1 MYIVCTRTHN
11 NLLSFVDVLSEMPR
25 TSLPCE
31 DCGELLR
38 IWPSNMGPSW
48 FKCCDPD
55 CWSKGALINN
65 NGAYH
70 SFFLPFSYIFKH
82 ITARMSL
89 NFGLEFYH
97 HHPVDKNMYLEVY
110 WLNYT
115 FIVFPLSGTNRF
127 NCFTCDRDTCREC
140 GNAEMADAKNVKD
153 DPLVLAKSIMKH
165 RGSRDSAK
173 VNIFFFY
180 IYRIRAMITRS

>member
-11 NLLSFVDVLSEMPR
+11 TLLPFVDVLSEMPR

-70 SFFLPFSYIFKH
+70 FFFFLSYFQAHHWTYVTEFWPWSLTSPFTILLIKIWSRI
-82 ITARMSL
+82 
-89 NFGLEFYH
+89 
-97 HHPVDKNMYLEVY
+97 Y

-173 VNIFFFY
+173 VNIFFS
-180 IYRIRAMITRS
+180 IYKQGPSIN